1 MDEQFARYYANG
13 ELTKLYIKWAGM
25 KNRCYNRRSSRYP
38 LYGGR
43 GIRVY
48 DMWLGSFD
56 NFAEW
61 ARKSG
66 YREGLT
72 LDRIDNDGNYTPDN
86 CRWVTWDEQQRNRRF
101 CHKGVFNGVAY
112 STLQEVADRVGISQN
127 TLTKRLAR
135 GWPLELALSAPLGT
149 RPRLGL
155 RNHNTKPTIKD
166 RKESHNV
173 CDSSGRQEAVHEA

>member
-13 ELTKLYIKWAGM
+13 KLTKLYIKWAGM
-25 KNRCYNRRSSRYP
+25 KGRCYNRRCPRYP

-48 DMWLGSFD
+48 DMWLGSFN

-86 CRWVTWDEQQRNRRF
+86 CRWVTWDEQKRNRRF

-112 STLQEVADRVGISQN
+112 STLQEVADRIGISQN

-135 GWPLELALSAPLGT
+135 GWPLELALSTPLGT

-173 CDSSGRQEAVHEA
+173 CDSSSRQEAVHEA